1 MQILLLLKISLYIFL
16 IINIILMDI
25 KKNYYDYEFTGL
37 INIDPNLAYS
47 LEDIKIIILTNFVIN
62 NKDNVSR
69 ITLKKSFLNRINELK
84 KDSNIILT
92 QKIRL
97 SILLNFIRNEFVM
110 KSTKNSYY
118 YYDLPIDNSKSVE
131 IYNLFIFG
139 EILDDIFDDEYD
151 DYNLKKKYELSEDSI
166 DSIDSYDSDDSEL

>member
-1 MQILLLLKISLYIFL
+1 
-16 IINIILMDI
+16 MDI
-25 KKNYYDYEFTGL
+25 KKNYYDYEFTSL
-37 INIDPNLAYS
+37 INIDHNLAYS
-47 LEDIKIIILTNFVIN
+47 LEDIKIIILKNFVSTRLFDNI
-62 NKDNVSR
+62 DNVSQ

-110 KSTKNSYY
+110 KSTTNSYY
-118 YYDLPIDNSKSVE
+118 YYDLPIDNSKSLE

-139 EILDDIFDDEYD
+139 EILDDVFDDEYD
-151 DYNLKKKYELSEDSI
+151 DYNLKKKYELSA